1 MRKKKWY
8 KSGCFIGFAGFMIC
22 ISLLCSAVFGWH
34 LYTQHR
40 MHKAELL
47 IAGYL
52 KDKYHEDFIVL
63 DGKYIW
69 ATGNYSFT
77 AAPKNDTD
85 LKFSVLT
92 SGIYASGIGDMYKQL
107 KGCRETKDFI
117 RPFINSISR
126 NNYLIANYDTRANM
140 PILSDIHSNDLSLEQ
155 ILKKYSQKL
164 TINIYAYYALDIT
177 SKNIE
182 QVTKQVYNLIDFLK
196 KNKVGTI
203 RVLIYFFPINSV
215 SGNRIINKKFTTTR
229 GGWTKGL
236 FYTIILRSGYSDNI
250 SRWQDVE
257 NYFEKFNP
265 KLKKWE
271 KVNSK

>member
-126 NNYLIANYDTRANM
+126 NNYLIANYSTGGNES
-140 PILSDIHSNDLSLEQ
+140 ILSDIHSNDLSLEQ
-155 ILKKYSQKL
+155 ILKKYSHKL
-164 TINIYAYYALDIT
+164 TINIYCYYALDIT
-177 SKNIE
+177 SENKDEVFEKVYKLINLL
-182 QVTKQVYNLIDFLK
+182 KKYNLGNYRIS
-196 KNKVGTI
+196 
-203 RVLIYFFPINSV
+203 IYFFPTSTVN
-215 SGNRIINKKFTTTR
+215 GMKIINHSYRTSDIKSMINVEYVISIEKKNHSLST
-229 GGWTKGL
+229 WEDIEK
-236 FYTIILRSGYSDNI
+236 
-250 SRWQDVE
+250 
-257 NYFEKFNP
+257 YFEKFNP